1 MEDIKKYYLHKDD
14 FSKLHFEL
22 HDAKSYL
29 LKNIPTATKAH
40 RHSFY
45 QLIWFKTA
53 GNHYIDYEIIEHQA
67 DSIFFINTN
76 QIHYFCPDSANEG
89 FLFHFNDYFID
100 QFTQELSQR
109 FSFSVFNEMGKPYLQ
124 LSDSD
129 LLRFKTITPFIREE
143 LTIQNSLVKEEVFSL
158 FTSLLFLIERLRN
171 KETNLDMNLNGDFRL
186 AFLFKKAV
194 YENKNTFLSIDA
206 YSKLLTTNNKK
217 LTAVTKQHLDN
228 TPANVIQSIKILE
241 AKRRLAN
248 KNFSIQEIAY
258 DLGFDQPTYFTKY
271 FKKATGITPKEF
283 QSQLP

>member
-1 MEDIKKYYLHKDD
+1 MDDIKKYYLHKDD

-53 GNHYIDYEIIEHQA
+53 GNHYIDYEIIEHPA
-67 DSIFFINTN
+67 DTIFFINTN
-76 QIHYFCPDSANEG
+76 QIHYFCSDSANEG

-109 FSFSVFNEMGKPYLQ
+109 FSFSIFNEIGKPYLQ

-129 LLRFKTITPFIREE
+129 LIRFKTITPFIREE
-143 LTIQNSLVKEEVFSL
+143 LTMQNSLVKEEVFSL

-171 KETNLDMNLNGDFRL
+171 KETNLDINLNGDFRL

-206 YSKLLTTNNKK
+206 YSKLLNTNNKK
-217 LTAVTKQHLDN
+217 LTTVVKQYLGD

-248 KNFSIQEIAY
+248 KKFSIQEIAY

-271 FKKATGITPKEF
+271 FKKATHITPKEF
-283 QSQLP
+283 QAQLP